1 MFGFDDAKSARD
13 ELYDGQPHE
22 SKLSHEFVGGAAAF
36 EAMHLFENQQR
47 EKGEAVNHGFAK
59 EMLAAFAGAE
69 VDKLIETKGLDAID
83 AEKAKRH
90 ARQQAEQ
97 LYDQQYGD
105 MDMYDPNQ
113 RGAHDSLNY

>member
-1 MFGFDDAKSARD
+1 M
-13 ELYDGQPHE
+13 YDGQPHE
-22 SKLSHEFVGGAAAF
+22 SKVSHEFVGGAAAF

-83 AEKAKRH
+83 AEKAKHH
-90 ARQQAEQ
+90 ARQQVNQ
-97 LYDQQYGD
+97 MYDQQYGKTRPSESDCCPALTD
-105 MDMYDPNQ
+105 MHRRY
-113 RGAHDSLNY
+113 GHV